1 MNIAPEILNYLA
13 ERREFTEVILAPK
26 ASPVE
31 RRDRTINRI
40 MDVILSPEDIRD
52 TLVSLRSHTPTS
64 LGPLGKEGF
73 FSFGIPQVG
82 RIRVTYL
89 TQRGS
94 YVVSIV
100 KVPYDIPPL
109 NELVSNREDL
119 EDLFDT
125 LRRTNG
131 ILAIIGKSYVIH
143 NLFSYSLLKEICD
156 RESGL
161 IYVLERPITY
171 LIKHSNSIVVQR
183 EVGVD
188 VDSFDEGI
196 EEALFFHP
204 EIIYISDIAMKD
216 AFRSVRKLFDIPI
229 LTILSVTA
237 SSVEALKRSFEV
249 FLKEESKEVIRLIS
263 GVIELSLDEKGE
275 RISFSIK
282 EL

>member
-31 RRDRTINRI
+31 RRDRTVNRI

-52 TLVSLRSHTPTS
+52 TLVSLRSHTSTS

-73 FSFGIPQVG
+73 FSFGLPDVG

-100 KVPYDIPPL
+100 KVPYNIPPL
-109 NELVSNREDL
+109 SELVSNKGDL
-119 EDLFDT
+119 NRLFKVLKETD
-125 LRRTNG
+125 G

-143 NLFSYSLLKEICD
+143 NLFSYSLLKEICE

-171 LIKHSNSIVVQR
+171 LIKHSSSIVVQR

-249 FLKEESKEVIRLIS
+249 FLREESKEVIRLIS
-263 GVIELSLDEKGE
+263 GVIELALDDKGD
-275 RISFSIK
+275 RIKFSIK
-282 EL
+282 EI

>member
-31 RRDRTINRI
+31 RRDRTINKI

-64 LGPLGKEGF
+64 LGPLGREGF
-73 FSFGIPQVG
+73 FSFGLPEVG

-100 KVPYDIPPL
+100 KVPYNIPPL

-119 EDLFDT
+119 EDLFSV
-125 LRRTNG
+125 LRNTNG

-204 EIIYISDIAMKD
+204 EIIYISDIVIKD
-216 AFRSVRKLFDIPI
+216 AFQSVRKLFDIPI

-249 FLKEESKEVIRLIS
+249 FLREESKDVIRLIS
-263 GVIELSLDEKGE
+263 GVIELKLDERGE
-275 RISFSIK
+275 KIRFSIK